1 MKGDFNAKIVNNIPG
16 SKEPTPNGE
25 RQLKRIFEKY
35 YLNLISANESKCKS
49 KWTRGQGEDKSIID
63 CVVTSQEYMEIIKN
77 MEEDEEKG
85 RGVYK
90 KEQQNKQMKKTCSN
104 TLITMLC

>member
-1 MKGDFNAKIVNNIPG
+1 MKGDLNAKIVNNIPG
-16 SKEPTPNGE
+16 NKEPTPNGE

-49 KWTRGQGEDKSIID
+49 KWTREQGEDKSIID